1 MRSQDI
7 NPFIEATVE
16 TFETMC
22 GVRPYR
28 CGKLEVR
35 ADIMYVYDLIGI
47 LGLSGTLKGA
57 VLMTMPIPTGVKI
70 TSKFL
75 GEEIKDVKDELMDS
89 FGEILNIIAG
99 AATAKLDG
107 HVVKLALPTVIVGK
121 DQQVYPIKQRP
132 WVVIPMYFKEYGK
145 FNIEVA
151 MEDTPPPPTSD

>member
-7 NPFIEATVE
+7 NPFIEATIE

-22 GVRPYR
+22 GVKPYR

-35 ADIMYVYDLIGI
+35 ANIMYVYDLVGV
-47 LGLSGTLKGA
+47 LGLSGTLRGA

-75 GEEIKDVKDELMDS
+75 GEEITDVKEELMDS

-107 HVVKLALPTVIVGK
+107 QVVKLALPTVIVGK
-121 DQQVYPIKQRP
+121 EQQILPIKERP
-132 WVVIPMYFKEYGK
+132 WVVIPMFFHEYGK

-151 MEDTPPPPTSD
+151 MQDGN